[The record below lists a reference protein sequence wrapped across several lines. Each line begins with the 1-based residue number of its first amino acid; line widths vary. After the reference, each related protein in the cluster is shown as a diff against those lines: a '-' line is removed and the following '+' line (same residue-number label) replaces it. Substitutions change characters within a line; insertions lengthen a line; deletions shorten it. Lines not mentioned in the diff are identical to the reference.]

1 MTIERIEELLGLLPS
16 KAPYLAR
23 IPRSLSVQGFPREID
38 IRGHVLNDPS
48 FGWNFIQSSNFEL
61 LGRMSRALA
70 MFAMQVN
77 ERRSPKLF
85 RIAKDC
91 SNCVV
96 NHTPETSYLD
106 GV

>member
-1 MTIERIEELLGLLPS
+1 MNSGDEDVR
-16 KAPYLAR
+16 
-23 IPRSLSVQGFPREID
+23 RSTESPNRKLCKKEWNPTQGI
-38 IRGHVLNDPS
+38 N
-48 FGWNFIQSSNFEL
+48 SNFEL
-61 LGRMSRALA
+61 LGRMSRAPA
-70 MFAMQVN
+70 MFAMQVK